1 MAPQTVRELGP
12 EVAATGAV
20 LVDTPVSGSVPSV
33 ASGSI
38 LVMAG
43 GEQVDVDR
51 AAPALE
57 SFAQRIILLGPL
69 GAGATMKLAVNAMVF
84 GLNQTLAESLVL
96 AEKAGVDRELAY
108 EVIANSA
115 VAAPFVGY
123 KRDAYE
129 RPGSVPVA
137 FALALVAKDLDLAAD
152 LAVDA
157 GAQVPQ
163 LHVNRRVVGDAL
175 GAGLGDADLSAL
187 AGFLRTPPRT
197 DHSSQGLRRG
207 RMRHG
212 VGARGQD
219 WAPAPRSIG
228 PPAAAPALNAAEVL
242 LVYLSTQVAE
252 LHAQHA
258 RLRADDSGAVHKL
271 RVAARR
277 LRSALKTYAHLLAS
291 PEAGAVGDEL
301 RWLGHTLGE
310 ARDAQVLRERW
321 RLLLVDEPAELRAGP
336 AIARVDD
343 DLGVSERA
351 GREQAVRALDG
362 ERFVRLMEALDEL
375 VGQRA
380 FTRDADVPALEV
392 FRDLLD
398 GEATRLRRAVDEI
411 ANAENPEERDIALHD
426 VRKKAK
432 RLRYAAEA
440 ASPGL
445 GEDARALAAIAAHIQ
460 RALGEHQDSV
470 MSQQRLREYAA
481 RAQAR
486 GESGFPYGRMHDLE
500 RERADAAERDFHAA
514 WKDMPTE
521 DLGKRAR
528 DVGIPERA
536 TQATVTSR
544 QV

>member
-1 MAPQTVRELGP
+1 MA
-12 EVAATGAV
+12 
-20 LVDTPVSGSVPSV
+20 S
-33 ASGSI
+33 
-38 LVMAG
+38 
-43 GEQVDVDR
+43 
-51 AAPALE
+51 
-57 SFAQRIILLGPL
+57 
-69 GAGATMKLAVNAMVF
+69 
-84 GLNQTLAESLVL
+84 
-96 AEKAGVDRELAY
+96 
-108 EVIANSA
+108 
-115 VAAPFVGY
+115 
-123 KRDAYE
+123 
-129 RPGSVPVA
+129 
-137 FALALVAKDLDLAAD
+137 
-152 LAVDA
+152 
-157 GAQVPQ
+157 
-163 LHVNRRVVGDAL
+163 
-175 GAGLGDADLSAL
+175 
-187 AGFLRTPPRT
+187 
-197 DHSSQGLRRG
+197 
-207 RMRHG
+207 
-212 VGARGQD
+212 ARGGRTGRQPL
-219 WAPAPRSIG
+219 APSAHPLRPRH
-228 PPAAAPALNAAEVL
+228 LNAAEVL

-258 RLRADDSGAVHKL
+258 RLRADDPGAVHKL

-380 FTRDADVPALEV
+380 FTRDADVPPLEV

-440 ASPGL
+440 TSAGL
-445 GEDARALAAIAAHIQ
+445 GDDARALAAIAAHVQ

-470 MSQQRLREYAA
+470 MSRQRLREHAA
-481 RAQAR
+481 RADAR
-486 GESGFPYGRMHDLE
+486 EESGFPYGRMHDLE
-500 RERADAAERDFHAA
+500 RERAAAAERDFHVA

-521 DLGKRAR
+521 DLGHRAR
-528 DVGIPERA
+528 DVGSPERA
-536 TQATVTSR
+536 TPPTVTSR